1 LLLDLVPSL
10 EKTLTLSEGP
20 EAELPEVG
28 LALLDLEEVDGVD
41 EAGGKST
48 RRAPLILP
56 EQILVRLAAFSGQ
69 SDRHKI

>member
-1 LLLDLVPSL
+1 MLLDLVPSL

-20 EAELPEVG
+20 EAKLPEVG